1 MLYLVKEIDMKI
13 LVDSSSYKIDLNDV
27 DVLYVDS
34 SKLRVLSMIADEN
47 STYVRVEWLYA
58 YVVDH
63 EIDIV
68 FVHDD
73 MIALG
78 LKDLDITAVR
88 IV

>member
-34 SKLRVLSMIADEN
+34 SKLRVLSTIADEN
-47 STYVRVEWLYA
+47 STDVRVEWLYT
-58 YVVDH
+58 YIVDH

-68 FVHDD
+68 FVNDD

-78 LKDLDITAVR
+78 LKDLGITAVR